1 MALNLDDL
9 IGSMQNGFSAGD
21 RGSDLVAMREEL
33 RRTLGEHALGPGG
46 SGRGGHAGDG
56 SGGSMDMDYA
66 ESSSAIGR
74 SAGGNAQHSHTL
86 TAALDDGDDVMGME
100 GVDTPNGGAHEHQQP
115 HSHYQHNHPSS
126 NGSAAGAAHSSGSYM
141 YGYGAPGRVGGSY
154 PAYEHGTAGMSS
166 ASSPGMRIP
175 SSSTAH
181 RAFGFGHTSS
191 NGSYSRAAAGGHP
204 STSGTGT
211 GRHSMTKM
219 GASPASAS
227 TTNYSP
233 HSLAAFS
240 PFPAT
245 SLASSVA
252 TSTSTST
259 HHDHGFSP
267 GSNMTSESAMSIAS
281 PGPAHAPANTPQQT
295 PVESRGGHM
304 RRPSASAQQDMT
316 CSSAEG
322 RDGSYGHF
330 AAIDD
335 SSPNPYPRWRSAST
349 LQQNGQTHTL
359 DESALHDKLV
369 ASAAASASASASAN
383 MGAGAQ
389 SNTAAPTPPRSPG
402 YQARRSVVGFQP
414 PPSFPA

>member
-46 SGRGGHAGDG
+46 SSRAGHAGDG
-56 SGGSMDMDYA
+56 SGGSLDMDYA

-74 SAGGNAQHSHTL
+74 NAGGNAQHSHTL
-86 TAALDDGDDVMGME
+86 TAALDDGDDDVMGME
-100 GVDTPNGGAHEHQQP
+100 GVDTPNGGAPEHQQP
-115 HSHYQHNHPSS
+115 HSHYQHHHQSS
-126 NGSAAGAAHSSGSYM
+126 NGSAAGAAHSSASYM
-141 YGYGAPGRVGGSY
+141 YGYGVPGRVGGSY

-191 NGSYSRAAAGGHP
+191 NGSYSRAAAAATAGHP

-211 GRHSMTKM
+211 GRHSMAKM

-295 PVESRGGHM
+295 PVESRGAHM

-316 CSSAEG
+316 WSSAEG
-322 RDGSYGHF
+322 RDGSYGRF

-335 SSPNPYPRWRSAST
+335 SSPNPYPRSRSAST

-359 DESALHDKLV
+359 DESALHAKLV
-369 ASAAASASASASAN
+369 ASAAASAN